1 MQGFPIDLATV
12 NWSAITVLAVIVFV
26 ASLIGAL
33 LSFRRSLLAA
43 IITTVLFVAGCVFVA
58 YYPHGL
64 TVPKII
70 PAAEA
75 KAG

>member
-12 NWSAITVLAVIVFV
+12 NWPVVTVLAVIVFV

-43 IITTVLFVAGCVFVA
+43 IVTTVLFVAVYVFIA

-64 TVPKII
+64 NL
-70 PAAEA
+70 PAGLKPA
-75 KAG
+75 